1 MAKKVVKK
9 VAAKK
14 AVVKVVKKVVAK
26 NAIAKKVT
34 PAKKSTP
41 IKKVAKKVIAKT
53 IAKPA
58 PKKAVKVIAKKALPV
73 KVAKKTTKVIAKK
86 VLPGKVAKKATKVI
100 AKASNKKVVKPI
112 AKKTVSVK
120 TVKKAS
126 KVIAKATNK
135 KVVKPIVKK
144 ATKVIAKASNKKVVK
159 PTAKKA
165 IVKPIVKAAKV
176 LKSKEVKIVAKI
188 IKPTLKQ
195 IASEKKPV
203 IANKPYVP
211 KEVHKKAVLVS
222 KTRAEKKQE
231 LENNAP
237 APYRFEAK
245 ALEMATEAKRYSDVD
260 LAEFKEII
268 ILKMTS
274 AKSELANLL
283 DQMQNPNANGGNDT
297 DSSYQTLEDGQ
308 SSSEKE
314 QLSQLAAR
322 QRKFIEN
329 LDNALSRIQNKTYG
343 ICKVTGKLIAKER
356 LRAVPHTTLSMEAKL
371 QQYK

>member
-1 MAKKVVKK
+1 MKVI
-9 VAAKK
+9 AKK
-14 AVVKVVKKVVAK
+14 AL
-26 NAIAKKVT
+26 
-34 PAKKSTP
+34 PA
-41 IKKVAKKVIAKT
+41 KVAKKATKVIAK
-53 IAKPA
+53 AA

-73 KVAKKTTKVIAKK
+73 KLAKKATKVIAKASNK
-86 VLPGKVAKKATKVI
+86 KAVKPIAKKALPSKVAKKATKVI
-100 AKASNKKVVKPI
+100 AKASNKKAVKPI
-112 AKKTVSVK
+112 
-120 TVKKAS
+120 
-126 KVIAKATNK
+126 
-135 KVVKPIVKK
+135 
-144 ATKVIAKASNKKVVK
+144 
-159 PTAKKA
+159 AKKA
-165 IVKPIVKAAKV
+165 IVKPIVKPSKV
-176 LKSKEVKIVAKI
+176 LKAKDVKVVTKI

-195 IASEKKPV
+195 IANDKKPV
-203 IANKPYVP
+203 IVNKPYVP

-245 ALEMATEAKRYSDVD
+245 ALEMATEAKRYSDAD

>member
-1 MAKKVVKK
+1 MLKAKE
-9 VAAKK
+9 
-14 AVVKVVKKVVAK
+14 VKVV
-26 NAIAKKVT
+26 
-34 PAKKSTP
+34 
-41 IKKVAKKVIAKT
+41 
-53 IAKPA
+53 
-58 PKKAVKVIAKKALPV
+58 
-73 KVAKKTTKVIAKK
+73 TKI
-86 VLPGKVAKKATKVI
+86 T
-100 AKASNKKVVKPI
+100 
-112 AKKTVSVK
+112 
-120 TVKKAS
+120 
-126 KVIAKATNK
+126 
-135 KVVKPIVKK
+135 
-144 ATKVIAKASNKKVVK
+144 
-159 PTAKKA
+159 
-165 IVKPIVKAAKV
+165 
-176 LKSKEVKIVAKI
+176 
-188 IKPTLKQ
+188 KPTLKQ
-195 IASEKKPV
+195 IANDKKPV
-203 IANKPYVP
+203 FANKPYVP
-211 KEVHKKAVLVS
+211 KEIHKKAVLVS

-268 ILKMTS
+268 ISKMTS
-274 AKSELANLL
+274 AKSELTNLL

-329 LDNALSRIQNKTYG
+329 LENALTRIENKTYG